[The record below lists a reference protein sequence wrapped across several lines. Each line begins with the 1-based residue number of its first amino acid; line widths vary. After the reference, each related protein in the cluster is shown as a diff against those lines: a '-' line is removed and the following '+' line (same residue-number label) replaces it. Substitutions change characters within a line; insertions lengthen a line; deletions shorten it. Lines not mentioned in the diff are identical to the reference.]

1 MIRYNE
7 RGILDRIASDFVKYG
22 LRCITKFWARPKF
35 IFTEPSL
42 QKRRDIFHDPAIVI
56 GRHVSAADG
65 PYMWSIFARW
75 NVHPLVARDRYYEN
89 KLMHWLYTRSGCLEI
104 DRRKVSTSWLK
115 DAVET
120 LREKKESILIFPEG
134 RFNDRD
140 EILRFHGG
148 AVMIQDITHSP
159 MVVTYTPPRRK
170 WWQRYKLYFSE
181 VFKLDPPA
189 EGEDSSEYRKR
200 MTQMLYDKMMHL
212 KEIHDNSLKR

>member
-7 RGILDRIASDFVKYG
+7 RGIFDRILSDFVKYG
-22 LRCITKFWARPKF
+22 LRFITKVWARPKF
-35 IFTEPSL
+35 IYTDPSV
-42 QKRRDIFHDPAIVI
+42 QRRKDIFKEGPAIVLA
-56 GRHVSAADG
+56 RHVSASDG

-75 NVHPLVARDRYYEN
+75 NVHPMVARDRYYEN

-120 LREKKESILIFPEG
+120 LQEKMESILIFPEG
-134 RFNDRD
+134 RFNHEDQ
-140 EILRFHGG
+140 ILRFHGG
-148 AVMIQDITHSP
+148 AVMIEDITHSP

-181 VFKLDPPA
+181 VFRLDPPA
-189 EGEDSSEYRKR
+189 EGEESSDYRKR
-200 MTQMLYDKMMHL
+200 MSQLLYDKMLRL
-212 KEIHDNSLKR
+212 KELHERS